1 MASVVAGGL
10 FNAVAFAGA
19 GYVFHKLDKKG
30 YEDEMKRHNLAV
42 EQLQAAK
49 EKWYE
54 KTVDKKSKIALLR
67 QKLLDAN
74 KDLDDTNKELHNLRT
89 AMDENVGPE
98 PTLNDYYEP
107 SDDMKMYTNV
117 VVGVTG
123 SVAGVLA
130 SKMLL

>member
-10 FNAVAFAGA
+10 FNAIAFAGA

-30 YEDEMKRHNLAV
+30 YEDEMKRHNSAV
-42 EQLQAAK
+42 EQLQAAR
-49 EKWYE
+49 EEWYE
-54 KTVDKKSKIALLR
+54 KAVEKKNKVALLR
-67 QKLLDAN
+67 QRLNDAN
-74 KDLDDTNKELHNLRT
+74 KDLDNTNEALHNLRT

-107 SDDMKMYTNV
+107 SNDMKMYTNV
-117 VVGVTG
+117 VVGVAG
-123 SVAGVLA
+123 LVAGVLA

>member
-19 GYVFHKLDKKG
+19 GYVLHKLDKKG
-30 YEDEMKRHNLAV
+30 YEDEMKRRNLAM
-42 EQLQAAK
+42 EQLTAAK

-54 KTVDKKSKIALLR
+54 KPSIKKNRIALLR
-67 QKLLDAN
+67 QRLNDAN
-74 KDLDDTNKELHNLRT
+74 KDLDATNEALHNLRT
-89 AMDENVGPE
+89 AMDEDIGSK
-98 PTLNDYYEP
+98 PTLNDYYGP
-107 SDDMKMYTNV
+107 SDEMKMYTNV

-130 SKMLL
+130 SKLLF